1 MEVFITGTPE
11 INNDEIGRVVD
22 FLNCQKG
29 PINFIDLEVL
39 SKESLERIIEDYNPD
54 YGFQVESLNK
64 ISKSYR
70 FKNDLHFSQYL
81 VVLTSYKLDF
91 E

>member
-29 PINFIDLEVL
+29 PINFIDLKMICTLVNTL
-39 SKESLERIIEDYNPD
+39 LFSPVISWILNTTTLKKSGLVILETRI
-54 YGFQVESLNK
+54 
-64 ISKSYR
+64 
-70 FKNDLHFSQYL
+70 FS
-81 VVLTSYKLDF
+81 
-91 E
+91 